1 MKGPACKFLFLL
13 SLILRSRKLIDNV
26 TGRARW
32 DEQVGF
38 FSSEAV
44 PNRIIFHQFEP
55 HLLSAD
61 DKGNIAVYEWEKNLR
76 INHFANGTP
85 PNVPITT
92 LRFVNEDDIALLLT
106 GSCKLY

>member
-1 MKGPACKFLFLL
+1 MKGPAC
-13 SLILRSRKLIDNV
+13 
-26 TGRARW
+26 RARW

-38 FSSEAV
+38 FGSEAV

-55 HLLSAD
+55 HLLSSD

-106 GSCKLY
+106 GSCELFFL